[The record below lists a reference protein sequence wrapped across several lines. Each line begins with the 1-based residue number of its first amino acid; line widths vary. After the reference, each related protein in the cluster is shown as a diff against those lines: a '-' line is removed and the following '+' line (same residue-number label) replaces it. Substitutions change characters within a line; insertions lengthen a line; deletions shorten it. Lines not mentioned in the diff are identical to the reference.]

1 MLYKIKCSFEVVVDA
16 ESSTISKAKGTE
28 MERAFIYASEAFI
41 KNPSLPKE
49 IVEMDDGYE
58 MEAEEMV
65 GRHFRKR
72 VRVQ

>member
-16 ESSTISKAKGTE
+16 ESSTISKGTE
-28 MERAFIYASEAFI
+28 MKRAFIHASEAFI

-65 GRHFRKR
+65 DRHFRKR